1 MKKLSVLVAL
11 ALLAVAGTGFAVTC
25 AYDNVPGATL
35 LIPYFRVSGTISS
48 AGYIAD
54 GGTDTKI
61 SFVNVSNPGIIA
73 HVTVW
78 NKYSKA
84 VLDFNVP
91 MTGTDEV
98 SFSMRDV
105 LNGKLNVNNTSANPA
120 IVPVLQKVGQKDVCG
135 INITSGA

>member
-35 LIPYFRVSGTISS
+35 LIPYFRVGGTINS
-48 AGYIAD
+48 AGIITSV
-54 GGTDTKI
+54 GTDTKVA
-61 SFVNVSNPGIIA
+61 FVNVSTPGIIA

-78 NKYSKA
+78 NKYSAA

-91 MTGTDEV
+91 MTGKDVV
-98 SFSMRDV
+98 SFNMSDV
-105 LNGKLNVNNTSANPA
+105 LNGHLNVNPTTQSAA
-120 IVPVLQKVGQKDVCG
+120 F
-135 INITSGA
+135 TRRSGGHR